1 MKTFRPVIGI
11 VLVAGALWV
20 IVGEQMSGVSA
31 DAVVNAPV
39 VTVRSSTAGK
49 LSMPKRPLGA
59 HVDKGERLATVDD
72 ILSDTTRLE
81 DLRMELANAE
91 ANVARIKSDLA
102 AKRTQ
107 RDAYS
112 ARSKLYRTHRIAEIE
127 TKLKF
132 ARARLDRLQPNAQ
145 SSETSATKVA
155 QTAPAAP
162 AENGPVTQSREDVAL
177 LENALDAAKSGV
189 YLGDGYNDAPSSEQ
203 RGALLDEEIASLDA
217 DLTEAQARV
226 KTLDARRAKE
236 QTRVNTLS
244 SSQVTSPANGIYWE
258 TLQADGVTVQRG
270 DPIMSLVDCDVSL
283 VTASVSE
290 GVYNNLKVGDS
301 ATFKLASRDK
311 IYDATIAR
319 LAGSGAARV
328 YQHLAIA
335 PSQKHLERYD
345 VTLLVPDL
353 KSDPDLDC
361 PVGRTGRVFFEHRPL
376 DFLR

>member
-11 VLVAGALWV
+11 ILVAGALWV

-112 ARSKLYRTHRIAEIE
+112 ARTKLYRTHRIAEIE

-155 QTAPAAP
+155 QTAT
-162 AENGPVTQSREDVAL
+162 AEAGPVTQAREDVAL

-203 RGALLDEEIASLDA
+203 RGALLDEEIASLEA
-217 DLTEAQARV
+217 DLTEAEARV
-226 KTLDARRAKE
+226 KTLDARRSKE
-236 QTRVNTLS
+236 QTRVNTLT

-290 GVYNNLKVGDS
+290 GVYNTLKVGDS
-301 ATFKLASRDK
+301 ATFKLAARDK

-345 VTLLVPDL
+345 MTLLVPDL
-353 KSDPDLDC
+353 KSDADLDC

>member
-1 MKTFRPVIGI
+1 LKTFRPVIGI

-81 DLRMELANAE
+81 DLRMEQANAE

-112 ARSKLYRTHRIAEIE
+112 ARTKLYRTHRIAEIE

-155 QTAPAAP
+155 QTAPA
-162 AENGPVTQSREDVAL
+162 ENGPVTQAREDVAL

-203 RGALLDEEIASLDA
+203 RGALLDEEIASLEA
-217 DLTEAQARV
+217 DLTEAETRV
-226 KTLDARRAKE
+226 QTLDARRSKE
-236 QTRVNTLS
+236 QTRVNTLA

-258 TLQADGVTVQRG
+258 TQQADGVTVQRG

-301 ATFKLASRDK
+301 ATFKLAARDK

-353 KSDPDLDC
+353 KSDADLDC

>member
-72 ILSDTTRLE
+72 ILSDTTQLE

-102 AKRTQ
+102 AKHTQ
-107 RDAYS
+107 RDAYA

-132 ARARLDRLQPNAQ
+132 ARARLDRLQPDAQ
-145 SSETSATKVA
+145 STETSATKVA

-162 AENGPVTQSREDVAL
+162 AENGPVTQAREDVAL

-203 RGALLDEEIASLDA
+203 RGALLDEEIAALEA
-217 DLTEAQARV
+217 DLTEAEARV
-226 KTLDARRAKE
+226 KTLDARRSKE

-290 GVYNNLKVGDS
+290 GVYNTLKVGDS

-328 YQHLAIA
+328 YQTLAIA

>member
-1 MKTFRPVIGI
+1 
-11 VLVAGALWV
+11 
-20 IVGEQMSGVSA
+20 MSGVSA

-72 ILSDTTRLE
+72 ILSDTTRLD
-81 DLRMELANAE
+81 DLRMEVANTE

-132 ARARLDRLQPNAQ
+132 ARARLDRLQPDAQ
-145 SSETSATKVA
+145 SSETRATNVS
-155 QTAPAAP
+155 QTAPAAE
-162 AENGPVTQSREDVAL
+162 AGPVTQAREDVAL

-203 RGALLDEEIASLDA
+203 RGVLLDEEIASLDA
-217 DLTEAQARV
+217 DLTEAEARV
-226 KTLDARRAKE
+226 KTLDARRSKE
-236 QTRVNTLS
+236 QTRVNTQT
-244 SSQVTSPANGIYWE
+244 SSQVTSPATGLYWE

-270 DPIMSLVDCDVSL
+270 DPIMSIVDCDVSL

-290 GVYNNLKVGDS
+290 GVYNTLKVGDS
-301 ATFKLASRDK
+301 ATFKLAARDT

-353 KSDPDLDC
+353 KSDADLDC

>member
-81 DLRMELANAE
+81 DLRMEQANAE

-112 ARSKLYRTHRIAEIE
+112 ARTKLYRTHRIAEIE

-155 QTAPAAP
+155 QTAPA
-162 AENGPVTQSREDVAL
+162 ENGPVTQAREDVAL

-203 RGALLDEEIASLDA
+203 RGALLDEEIASLEA
-217 DLTEAQARV
+217 DLTEAETRV
-226 KTLDARRAKE
+226 QTLDARRSKE
-236 QTRVNTLS
+236 QTRVNTLA

-258 TLQADGVTVQRG
+258 TQQADGVTVQRG

-301 ATFKLASRDK
+301 ATFKLAARDK

-353 KSDPDLDC
+353 KSDADLDC